1 VRPRFFTL
9 PATLLLCAATGA
21 SQSTTVNVEVSNHF
35 DPAVG
40 VNGRLQLAMS
50 TSFQLVSWSYQFFE
64 QQPQALAPLAA
75 LQPQH
80 TRVQLVPGSDPLS
93 SPGVWDFSKLNALL
107 APIQSS
113 GDHSPELQIAGAP
126 AFMDDSNSYI
136 LPASYGD
143 FASMS
148 ANLVRYY
155 NAGGFD
161 VAGTHFQSPSQ
172 YPITWWGIFNEPN
185 GNGLTAQA
193 YVNLYNTMVPAM
205 AQADPTIKFAAVELS
220 DWAPDAESF
229 LPTFVSNVTA
239 PVDVVATHFYSTCN
253 QRTTD
258 ATIFPT
264 TVKFASEVSY
274 IYSELATQPALAAVP
289 VWVTENNVNADY
301 ALNNGLSNCNG
312 TTFVL
317 DPRGTSPFFAAWRS
331 LVFELLG
338 QAGAQALYHWDFT
351 SNAQFGETDSSG
363 NPYLSYWV
371 DYYLSHWLP
380 SPPGQDILQTTASG
394 CCLWIADSGNGLMLG
409 LDTHTM
415 ALRNP
420 DGSVVILMS
429 NHAVQHFNDNNGTGV
444 SRTFALNLSAL
455 GAFTSATL
463 VTLDSATPLGGGP
476 QLQSLTPS
484 AEMQVTLPGYGA
496 ALLRLSNATPN
507 LTAAGV
513 ANGASFAS
521 GPVSPGEIVSLFG
534 SAIGPP
540 TPASLTLTNPRLVAN
555 SLAGVQVFFDG
566 VPAPLLYASA
576 EQVNAVVPYA
586 VAGQSVTVLQLEYLG
601 VLSSPIT
608 LQVAATAPGVFS
620 IAGSG
625 RGPGAILNVP
635 DETVNSALNPAA
647 RGDWVSIFA
656 TGAGVTT
663 PASVDG
669 LLASAPLP
677 APNANVSVTI
687 GGFPCQLNFEG
698 AAPGFVSG
706 LLQINAQVPA
716 GVAPGPAVPV
726 QIAIGSASSP
736 LTVTLAVQ

>member
-1 VRPRFFTL
+1 MRPHFLKL
-9 PATLLLCAATGA
+9 PVALLLCASAAA
-21 SQSTTVNVEVSNHF
+21 SQSATVNVQVSDQINSS
-35 DPAVG
+35 AG

-50 TSFQLVSWSYQFFE
+50 TSFQLASWSYQFFNQE
-64 QQPQALAPLAA
+64 PQALAPFSA

-80 TRVQLVPGSDPLS
+80 ARVQVVPTSDPLS
-93 SPGVWDFSKLNALL
+93 NPGVWDFSQLDPLL

-113 GDHSPELQIAGAP
+113 GDHSPEFQIAGAP
-126 AFMDDSNSYI
+126 TYMNDSNGYL
-136 LPASYGD
+136 LPTNYGT

-148 ANLVRYY
+148 ANLVQYY
-155 NAGGFD
+155 NTGGFN
-161 VAGTHFQSPSQ
+161 VGGTHFQSPSP

-185 GNGLTAQA
+185 GNGLTAQD

-205 AQADPTIKFAAVELS
+205 AQADPTIKFAAIELS
-220 DWAPDAESF
+220 DWVPDAESF

-239 PVDVVATHFYSTCN
+239 PVDALATHFYSTCN
-253 QRTTD
+253 QQDTD
-258 ATIFPT
+258 ETIFPT

-274 IYSELATQPALAAVP
+274 IYSQLATRPDLAAVP

-301 ALNNGLSNCNG
+301 ALSNGLSSCNG

-338 QAGAQALYHWDFT
+338 QAGAQALYHWDFS
-351 SNAQFGETDSSG
+351 SNAQYGETDSSG
-363 NPYLSYWV
+363 TPYLSYWV

-409 LDTHTM
+409 LDTHTL

-429 NHAVQHFNDNNGTGV
+429 NHAVENYKDNNGAGA
-444 SRTFALNLSAL
+444 SRTFALDLSAL
-455 GAFTSATL
+455 GGFTSATL
-463 VTLDSATPLGGGP
+463 VTLDAATPLGSGP
-476 QLQSLTPS
+476 ELQSLTPS
-484 AEMQVTLPGYGA
+484 AQMQVTLPGYGA
-496 ALLRLSNATPN
+496 ALLRLSDASPN

-513 ANGASFAS
+513 VNGASFVS

-534 SAIGPP
+534 SGLGPL
-540 TPASLTLTNPRLVAN
+540 TPASLTMTNPRLVAN
-555 SLAGVQVFFDG
+555 SLEGVRVFFDG
-566 VPAPLLYASA
+566 VAAPLLYASA
-576 EQVNAVVPYA
+576 GQVNAVVPYS
-586 VAGQSVTVLQLEYLG
+586 VAGQSTTVLQVEYLG
-601 VLSSPIT
+601 ALSSAVT
-608 LQVAATAPGVFS
+608 LPVAATAPGVFS

-625 RGPGAILNVP
+625 LGPGAILNSQ
-635 DETVNSALNPAA
+635 DLSVNSALNPAA

-663 PASVDG
+663 PASADG

-687 GGFPCQLNFEG
+687 GGLPCPTNFAG
-698 AAPGFVSG
+698 AAPGLVSG
-706 LLQINAQVPA
+706 MLQINAQVPA
-716 GVAPGPAVPV
+716 GVEPGSAVPV
-726 QIAIGSASSP
+726 QISIGSANSQSAV
-736 LTVTLAVQ
+736 TVAVQ